1 MKHYKKDIL
10 DVIVIE
16 NDVHHDDRGFFYESF
31 VKKKFDEIVGKEI
44 TFVQDNCAYSKLG
57 VLRGMHYQDTPY
69 AQGKLISVIR
79 GEIYDVALDLRK
91 ESASYGKWTS
101 EYLSSK
107 NKKQMWIPEGF
118 AHGYL
123 AMTDDVFI
131 NYKTTNYYSKKHEH
145 VIAYN
150 NPLFQIEWPSEIEY
164 IISEKDL
171 IDS

>member
-1 MKHYKKDIL
+1 
-10 DVIVIE
+10 
-16 NDVHHDDRGFFYESF
+16 
-31 VKKKFDEIVGKEI
+31 
-44 TFVQDNCAYSKLG
+44 
-57 VLRGMHYQDTPY
+57 
-69 AQGKLISVIR
+69 
-79 GEIYDVALDLRK
+79 
-91 ESASYGKWTS
+91 
-101 EYLSSK
+101 
-107 NKKQMWIPEGF
+107 MWIPEGF

-164 IISEKDL
+164 IISKKDL